1 MFDTGLLAS
10 VICWKEF
17 KNLFDDCLTRVHC
30 PQFDDLDCPL
40 FVDMIVTLVTF
51 FGWILLKLANG
62 GCIQTKFISSFLKRL
77 SSYLKLKASLFIC
90 VHAFWSWTY
99 AFFALRGDGIES
111 LLLPKITNAKNNFIV
126 CV

>member
-1 MFDTGLLAS
+1 MIGWHEFIAPNLMIWIAPYLMIWIASYLL
-10 VICWKEF
+10 I
-17 KNLFDDCLTRVHC
+17 
-30 PQFDDLDCPL
+30 
-40 FVDMIVTLVTF
+40 MIVTLVTF
-51 FGWILLKLANG
+51 FGRILLKLANG

-99 AFFALRGDGIES
+99 AFIALHGDGIES